1 MLENSYKNVKELFIE
16 CIDLEDDDRKVL
28 LEKRCLNNK
37 ELYRQVTELLEN
49 DRKLASRNNPFPLNN
64 TILDKCLFS
73 STQQT
78 FGKYRI
84 LRLLGQGGMGS
95 VFLGKRIDGEF
106 EKQVAIKVSQI
117 RLKTAHHKSLFRLE
131 RQTLASLEHPS
142 I

>member
-106 EKQVAIKVSQI
+106 EKLTEGYRGARPKIKTGPYPIRQSYQI
-117 RLKTAHHKSLFRLE
+117 FS
-131 RQTLASLEHPS
+131 
-142 I
+142 